1 MLSTAPH
8 TRPAVI
14 GGAYPEMEAAAIE
27 VGDQLTDDES
37 DTNSDAGSEEREG
50 SGVGEPTVD
59 QKLKRDAIL
68 AAASQYNDV
77 NGWDLIGGV
86 PSMIKLSAT
95 GPVTIVPYDRTKPLK
110 ADYRQQQDEYNLP
123 NSRNGGEWYHRAL
136 DQFPVAPY
144 GKVFVNFYS
153 IDIQTCGVKLPPNK
167 HIPGCLGD
175 VYLVAHFEAA
185 EDGMEWGRNVSYDDF
200 DKTEELPD
208 YLKWDWQNTHGIMPS
223 CSAPGVW
230 RSMVGELRFKSLYY
244 YNKFNEASTQMA
256 NATLRKV
263 QDVAPQFYRECQRD
277 FLRYNK
283 AFTHPEAELAHTSGS
298 FMHPNGI
305 DVQLLRSFEALEA
318 YSDGLVDI
326 SNDYLERADADY
338 GFEGRLLKHMFEGF
352 QIDCAGVHSNDY
364 ATNISK
370 VWEALYKRTL
380 AQAAES
386 AAGRARRLEI
396 HDAMMAAQEAE
407 AKAKEQRRKLAAA
420 ESRAAKANA
429 PEAPYTARGAHRLS
443 QRAGKKAGREQRRQ
457 SDREAATAAALEHE
471 VHVLPEQKGYRS
483 EAAELRKEVAHSER
497 LAREAKEKLDTLREL
512 AKNAS
517 AAHEAATH
525 NVPAALS
532 IGNSLAA
539 AMDKVG

>member
-1 MLSTAPH
+1 MIHETVASD
-8 TRPAVI
+8 
-14 GGAYPEMEAAAIE
+14 Y
-27 VGDQLTDDES
+27 ES
-37 DTNSDAGSEEREG
+37 DSESVASESESEPREG
-50 SGVGEPTVD
+50 FGVGEPTAD
-59 QKLKRDAIL
+59 QKVKRDAIL
-68 AAASQYNDV
+68 AAAAPYNNV
-77 NGWDLIGGV
+77 EGWDLVGGV

-110 ADYRQQQDEYNLP
+110 ADYRCDQGECNLP

-136 DQFPVAPY
+136 DQFSVAPY

-153 IDIQTCGVKLPPNK
+153 IDLETCGVKLPPNK

-185 EDGMEWGRNVSYDDF
+185 EDGMQWRHRNVSYDDF
-200 DKTEELPD
+200 DKTEEMPD

-230 RSMVGELRFKSLYY
+230 RSIVTELRFKSLFY
-244 YNKFNEASTQMA
+244 YNKFNDASTQMS

-263 QDVAPQFYRECQRD
+263 QDGAPQFYRNCQRD

-283 AFTHPEAELAHTSGS
+283 AFTHPEAELTHTSGS
-298 FMHPNGI
+298 FMHPNGV
-305 DVQLLRSFEALEA
+305 DVQLLCSFEALKA
-318 YSDGLVDI
+318 YCDGLVDI
-326 SNDYLERADADY
+326 ANDYLKRANAES
-338 GFEGRLLKHMFEGF
+338 GFDGFLLKHMLKGFE
-352 QIDCAGVHSNDY
+352 IDCPGVNTNEY
-364 ATNISK
+364 ASNISK

-380 AQAAES
+380 AQATES
-386 AAGRARRLEI
+386 AAARGRRLEI

-420 ESRAAKANA
+420 ESRAAKADA
-429 PEAPYTARGAHRLS
+429 PAAPYTTRGAHRLS

-457 SDREAATAAALEHE
+457 SDRQAEITATLAHD
-471 VHVLPEQKGYRS
+471 VHVLPEQKGYRH

-497 LAREAKEKLDTLREL
+497 LACEAKEKLDRLREL

-517 AAHEAATH
+517 AAREAATH
-525 NVPAALS
+525 HVPSPVTLN
-532 IGNSLAA
+532 GVLAA
-539 AMDKVG
+539 AMEKAE

>member
-1 MLSTAPH
+1 MSHETVVDFSDSESVASE
-8 TRPAVI
+8 
-14 GGAYPEMEAAAIE
+14 PESVDSEP
-27 VGDQLTDDES
+27 ES
-37 DTNSDAGSEEREG
+37 ESREG
-50 SGVGEPTVD
+50 FGVGEPMAD
-59 QKLKRDAIL
+59 QKVKRDAIL
-68 AAASQYNDV
+68 AAASPYNDV
-77 NGWDLIGGV
+77 NGWDLVSGI

-110 ADYRQQQDEYNLP
+110 ADYRQPRGEYNLP

-136 DQFPVAPY
+136 DEFYVAPY

-153 IDIQTCGVKLPPNK
+153 IDLETCGVKLPPNK

-185 EDGMEWGRNVSYDDF
+185 ELGMKWGRSVSYDDF

-208 YLKWDWQNTHGIMPS
+208 YLKWDWQNTYGIMPS
-223 CSAPGVW
+223 CSAPRVW
-230 RSMVGELRFKSLYY
+230 RSIVYGLRFKSLFY
-244 YNKFNEASTQMA
+244 YNKFKDVSTRMWKE
-256 NATLRKV
+256 TIRKV
-263 QDVAPQFYRECQRD
+263 QDGAPQFYRDCQRN

-283 AFTHPEAELAHTSGS
+283 AFTHPEAELAHTSRHRQ
-298 FMHPNGI
+298 HPNGV

-318 YSDGLVDI
+318 YCDGLVDI
-326 SNDYLERADADY
+326 ANDYLKRANAEY
-338 GFEGRLLKHMFEGF
+338 GLKGSLPKHMLNGFE
-352 QIDCAGVHSNDY
+352 IDCPGVNTNEY
-364 ATNISK
+364 ASNISK

-380 AQAAES
+380 AQATEL
-386 AAGRARRLEI
+386 AATRARRLEI

-420 ESRAAKANA
+420 EARAAKADA

-457 SDREAATAAALEHE
+457 SDRQAEITATLAHD
-471 VHVLPEQKGYRS
+471 VHVLPEQKGYRH

-497 LAREAKEKLDTLREL
+497 LAREAKEKLDRLREL

-517 AAHEAATH
+517 AAREAATH
-525 NVPAALS
+525 HVPSPVTLN
-532 IGNSLAA
+532 GVLAA
-539 AMDKVG
+539 AMRSRV